1 MIRIGKL
8 LLLGPAAALAASIL
22 STASRAQVTSTQ
34 TVIATG
40 LNGPRGLKFG
50 PDGMLYV
57 AEAGIGGT
65 TSTKGQCPQVVPP
78 IGPYLGGNTGRI
90 SRIDKAGNR
99 TTVAAGFPS
108 SVNAV
113 GDRSSIADLAWVD
126 GNLYALV
133 TGGGCSHGVPN
144 SPNGIALVN
153 THNGSW
159 KLIANLSKFVQTHPV
174 KYPDPGDFEPDGTF
188 YSMVP
193 YHHRLYTVEPNHGQ
207 VISLPLDDPDDIVS
221 SLDVSASQGHIVPTA
236 ITERD
241 GKFYLGNLN
250 LFPIDPNFSRV
261 MELSPMACNP
271 VQELID
277 GTGRYALHIVAS
289 QAVFT
294 TVVGTAFGPDGRFYV
309 LELSAAAGLP
319 APGNGKVVRLRYD
332 GAIEDVA
339 TGLSVPT
346 AMTFGPDG
354 DLYVSN
360 WGAAGPGM
368 GQIVRITIP

>member
-8 LLLGPAAALAASIL
+8 LLLVPAAALAASIL
-22 STASRAQVTSTQ
+22 PTASRAQVTSTQ

-159 KLIANLSKFVQTHPV
+159 KLIANLSKFSDALGRNSDRV
-174 KYPDPGDFEPDGTF
+174 DG
-188 YSMVP
+188 
-193 YHHRLYTVEPNHGQ
+193 
-207 VISLPLDDPDDIVS
+207 
-221 SLDVSASQGHIVPTA
+221 
-236 ITERD
+236 
-241 GKFYLGNLN
+241 
-250 LFPIDPNFSRV
+250 
-261 MELSPMACNP
+261 
-271 VQELID
+271 
-277 GTGRYALHIVAS
+277 IVAGLERL
-289 QAVFT
+289 T
-294 TVVGTAFGPDGRFYV
+294 GGGGKGPGTVYDLNAPRTFPDFARQVRFGHRPR
-309 LELSAAAGLP
+309 S
-319 APGNGKVVRLRYD
+319 RLRSP
-332 GAIEDVA
+332 
-339 TGLSVPT
+339 LSVT
-346 AMTFGPDG
+346 T
-354 DLYVSN
+354 
-360 WGAAGPGM
+360 
-368 GQIVRITIP
+368 